1 MANRISDLR
10 TSNKAGNTSREYV
23 LLSNIDSNSS
33 TKLALND
40 ILPTLQSGKI
50 TTSQVTAGAA
60 GEVPQDLFVGGGV
73 GSSVANTDKSILIFK
88 GLKTEN
94 IGAVSGK
101 ALLIRTDKSTADG
114 TKQSIVI
121 SLNQGLINLSN
132 TDNTTSE
139 FLSES
144 GGANP
149 LNLSTSSISGTLPV
163 NRGGTGATTFT
174 DGGLLVGN
182 AAGAIQSTGVYGAGS
197 LLVGAGSVNPP
208 NELQV
213 GTDGKT
219 LIADS
224 SAPTGLAW
232 GYPTITSTTFN
243 GNVTMSN
250 YDILLGTGYIKS
262 SVNAGGLSF
271 STSTNYAYIGAG
283 TKFFDNTLNVEGSIT
298 LGSSIGTS
306 AQTIKHKNCSSG
318 PSPALSITGSDNT
331 DNSTGGNVNVTAG
344 AGALNSAGGN
354 VTIGSGVGAGQNN
367 NCSVVLKTGATN
379 GLVVDSSQDVSI
391 PNGKLLLNTEP
402 IHINSVLGVTQAT
415 SLTTGVTINTSAGV
429 ISLAA
434 GAILGQHNEAEFVV
448 TNSQVTTRS
457 IIMLTTGI
465 SPNSSENAG
474 ATLIAQVRDLANG
487 SFGIRLTNPGNSA
500 TSLDHVVNFFIVNGN
515 V

>member
-94 IGAVSGK
+94 IGGVSGK

-208 NELQV
+208 N
-213 GTDGKT
+213 
-219 LIADS
+219 
-224 SAPTGLAW
+224 
-232 GYPTITSTTFN
+232 
-243 GNVTMSN
+243 
-250 YDILLGTGYIKS
+250 
-262 SVNAGGLSF
+262 
-271 STSTNYAYIGAG
+271 
-283 TKFFDNTLNVEGSIT
+283 
-298 LGSSIGTS
+298 
-306 AQTIKHKNCSSG
+306 
-318 PSPALSITGSDNT
+318 
-331 DNSTGGNVNVTAG
+331 
-344 AGALNSAGGN
+344 
-354 VTIGSGVGAGQNN
+354 
-367 NCSVVLKTGATN
+367 
-379 GLVVDSSQDVSI
+379 
-391 PNGKLLLNTEP
+391 
-402 IHINSVLGVTQAT
+402 
-415 SLTTGVTINTSAGV
+415 
-429 ISLAA
+429 
-434 GAILGQHNEAEFVV
+434 
-448 TNSQVTTRS
+448 
-457 IIMLTTGI
+457 
-465 SPNSSENAG
+465 
-474 ATLIAQVRDLANG
+474 
-487 SFGIRLTNPGNSA
+487 
-500 TSLDHVVNFFIVNGN
+500 
-515 V
+515 